1 MSQKTAER
9 RTVRINGELIPPLE
23 RLVENAKDEYGIPL
37 FRSKTDAVT
46 QAVKEFLDK
55 YKEDIEKEEA

>member
-1 MSQKTAER
+1 MSQTTAER
-9 RTVRINGELIPPLE
+9 RTVRISGELIPPLE
-23 RLVENAKDEYGIPL
+23 KLVENAKDEYGIPL

-55 YKEDIEKEEA
+55 YMPKET